1 MTSGAETPEVF
12 AIGHSTLPYERF
24 IALLRQAGV
33 NAVADVRTS
42 PFSRHF
48 PQFNRDALKDE
59 LRLDG
64 VSYVFL
70 GKELGGRPTDRM
82 LYSEGV
88 ADYEKM
94 ARCDEFGKGL
104 GRVVEGAKK
113 YRIALMCSEH
123 DPVDCHRCLLVS
135 RALSTKGARVSHILS
150 NGAIASQSQIEDR
163 LLQLAGRDSN
173 DLFARPEERLAAA
186 YRDRA
191 RVVADQE
198 PHLPPMIPL
207 RRNNNV

>member
-1 MTSGAETPEVF
+1 MTFAANALEVF
-12 AIGHSTLPYERF
+12 TVGHSTLPYERF
-24 IALLRQAGV
+24 IALLRHAGV
-33 NAVADVRTS
+33 NAIADIRTS

-48 PQFNRDALKDE
+48 PQFNRDTLKSE

-70 GKELGGRPTDRM
+70 GKELGGRPRDRM
-82 LYSEGV
+82 LYRDGV

-94 ARCDEFGKGL
+94 ATCEAFGEGL
-104 GRVVEGAKK
+104 RRVVEGAKR

-135 RALSTKGARVSHILS
+135 RALLKKGVRVGHILS
-150 NGAIASQSQIEDR
+150 DGTVATQAQIEDR
-163 LLQLAGRDSN
+163 LLELAGCKSD
-173 DLFARPEERLAAA
+173 DLFASREERLAAA

-191 RVVADQE
+191 RKVAFAE
-198 PHLPPMIPL
+198 PQSTQQGHAAAE
-207 RRNNNV
+207 

>member
-1 MTSGAETPEVF
+1 MTFEGNTLEIFT
-12 AIGHSTLPYERF
+12 IGHSTLPYERF
-24 IALLRQAGV
+24 IALLRHAGV
-33 NAVADVRTS
+33 DAVADVRTS

-48 PQFNRDALKDE
+48 PQFNRDNLKSE

-70 GKELGGRPTDRM
+70 GRELGGRPRDQM
-82 LYSEGV
+82 LYRDGV

-94 ARCDEFGKGL
+94 ATCEAFGKGL
-104 GRVVEGAKK
+104 ERVVDGAKR

-135 RALSTKGARVSHILS
+135 RALAKKGVRVSHIMS
-150 NGAIASQSQIEDR
+150 DGTFASHAQIEDR
-163 LLQLAGRDSN
+163 LLELAGRGSD
-173 DLFARPEERLAAA
+173 DLFAPPEERLAAA

-191 RVVADQE
+191 RKVAFAE
-198 PHLPPMIPL
+198 PQPTPQGPFAAE
-207 RRNNNV
+207 